1 MAIRILT
8 DEQRARYGRFTG
20 TPAPDTLARYF
31 HLDTADLDLIQGLR
45 GEHNRLGFAVMLG
58 SARCLG
64 TFLDQQA
71 DIPGRVLHSLSRQLN
86 LPAAVT
92 LDGYFV
98 SHQRERH
105 LQLIRQRYGF
115 SEFLDEGG
123 TYFRLAR
130 WLYARCWSGEDRAV
144 LLFEQ
149 AVEWLL
155 AHKVLLPGV
164 TVLERFVGRVRDR
177 AQRRLWRKLIEGLS
191 AEQRR
196 RIDLMFTDN
205 DPDTFSALEALRTV
219 PTRRSPTEFVRHLDR
234 LDAIRAFDLRPVAPR
249 GVPPMVIER
258 LARVARQG
266 KPSAIV
272 ALQEPRRT
280 ATIAALFYT
289 LEAAAQDDAAELAE
303 ALMVDLNNDA
313 EASARDERSRN
324 QRELDAAAIL
334 LRELTRMV
342 LEDDGLPLDRW
353 REALFERIPREE
365 LDEAVQKIDAM
376 AMPSD
381 AKPYP
386 QLRKR
391 WRRAKRL
398 FFEIATRV
406 QTAAAPNGE
415 PVREAV
421 EYLKGVPNWAHAPM
435 RDAPTTAI
443 PNAWRPYVLDENER
457 VVDPKAYVFSIIDAW
472 RTAIKRRDVFTE
484 PGARYGDPRRGLLEG
499 TAWSSSQPLICRAL
513 NRSLDADL
521 EIEGLTRLLDTAY
534 REVNSRIDTNP
545 DLRIEKVDG
554 KAQIIVTPL
563 DKLEEPDSLKALRAE
578 IARRMPRVDLPDV
591 VLEIMGRTGFAN
603 AFTHLSERQ
612 ARVEDFATSLGAA
625 LVATGC
631 NIGFAPM
638 IQESIPALRRERLS
652 WVRQNFLRADTLS
665 AGGAILVA
673 AHNALPLV
681 AHWGAGDVASADGMR
696 FIAPA
701 SAIHAGPNPKYF
713 GQGRGLT
720 WNNLLSN
727 QFSGLNGLVVPGTLR
742 DSLVLLALLL
752 EQETEIEPLEIMTDT
767 ASYSDAVFA
776 LFWLLGYQFSPRL
789 ADIGGARL
797 WRIDRKADYGQF
809 NALTTG
815 SINVEL
821 IRENWP
827 DLIRLAG
834 SLKLGHL
841 KAAGVM
847 RTLQV
852 KDNPTTLARAL
863 AELGRIIKSLHVLRY
878 VDDAA
883 FRRRIL
889 TQLNRQELRHRLG
902 RRIFLGERGE
912 IRSSLRQ
919 GQEEELGAMGL
930 LLNVVVHWN
939 AIYMQEVIT
948 QLKTEGWV
956 IEDADLA
963 RLSPLIWRHI
973 NFLGRYNFAVPE
985 VVANGGLR
993 PLSNPSSEWDF

>member
-1 MAIRILT
+1 MAIRFLS
-8 DEQRARYGRFTG
+8 DEQRGRYGRFTG
-20 TPAPDTLARYF
+20 TPTPDTLARYF
-31 HLDTADLDLIQGLR
+31 HLDASDLDFIQRLR
-45 GEHNRLGFAVMLG
+45 GEHNRLGFALMLG
-58 SARCLG
+58 TARCLG
-64 TFLDQQA
+64 TFLDQEA
-71 DIPGRVLHSLSRQLN
+71 EIPGRVLQTLSRQLD
-86 LPAAVT
+86 LPSAVT
-92 LDGYFV
+92 LDGYFA
-98 SHQRERH
+98 SRQRERH
-105 LQLIRQRYGF
+105 LQLIRERYGF
-115 SEFLDEGG
+115 SDFLDVGG
-123 TYFRLAR
+123 MYFRLAR
-130 WLYARCWSGEDRAV
+130 WLYARCWSGEDRPV
-144 LLFEQ
+144 PLFDQ
-149 AVEWLL
+149 AVAWLL
-155 AHKVLLPGV
+155 AHTVLLPGV

-191 AEQRR
+191 TDQRR
-196 RIDLMFTDN
+196 RIDAMFTEN
-205 DPDTFSALEALRTV
+205 DPATFSALDALRTV

-234 LDAIRAFDLRPVAPR
+234 LDAIRAFNLRPVAPR

-266 KPSAIV
+266 KPSAIM

-303 ALMVDLNNDA
+303 ALVVDLNNDA
-313 EASARDERSRN
+313 QASARDERSRN

-353 REALFERIPREE
+353 REVLFERIPRED
-365 LDEAVQKIDAM
+365 LDEATQKIDAM
-376 AMPSD
+376 AIPAD

-398 FFEIATRV
+398 FFQIATRV

-421 EYLKGVPNWAHAPM
+421 EYLKGVPNWTHAPM
-435 RDAPTTAI
+435 HDAPPAAI
-443 PNAWRPYVLDENER
+443 PKAWRAYVLDESER

-499 TAWSSSQPLICRAL
+499 TAWASSQPLICRAL

-521 EIEGLTRLLDTAY
+521 EIKGLTRLLDTAY
-534 REVNSRIDTNP
+534 REVNARIDTNP

-563 DKLEEPDSLKALRAE
+563 DKLEEPDSLKALRTE
-578 IARRMPRVDLPDV
+578 VARRMPRVDLPDV
-591 VLEIMGRTGFAN
+591 VLEVMGRTGLAN

-625 LVATGC
+625 LVAAGC

-638 IQESIPALRRERLS
+638 IQESIPALRRERLT
-652 WVRQNFLRADTLS
+652 WMTQNFLRADTLS

-673 AHNALPLV
+673 AQDALPLV
-681 AHWGAGDVASADGMR
+681 AHWGAGEVASADGMR
-696 FIAPA
+696 FVAPA
-701 SAIHAGPNPKYF
+701 SAIHAGPNPKYY
-713 GQGRGLT
+713 GQGRGVT
-720 WNNLLSN
+720 WYNMLSN
-727 QFSGLNGLVVPGTLR
+727 QFSGLNALVVPGTLR

-752 EQETEIEPLEIMTDT
+752 EQETELEPLEIMTDT
-767 ASYSDAVFA
+767 AAYSDAVFA
-776 LFWLLGYQFSPRL
+776 LFWLLGLQFSPRL

-797 WRIDRKADYGQF
+797 WRIDRKADYGQL
-809 NALTTG
+809 NTLATG
-815 SINVEL
+815 SINVGL

-827 DLIRLAG
+827 DLVRLAG

-863 AELGRIIKSLHVLRY
+863 SELGRIIKSVHVLRY
-878 VDDAA
+878 IDDPA

-919 GQEEELGAMGL
+919 GQEEELGALGL
-930 LLNVVVHWN
+930 LLNIVVHWN
-939 AIYMQEVIT
+939 AIYMQEAIT
-948 QLKTEGWV
+948 QLKVEGWV

-973 NFLGRYNFAVPE
+973 NFLGRYHFAVPE

-993 PLSNPSSEWDF
+993 PLCMPGSEWDF

>member
-1 MAIRILT
+1 MAIQFLS
-8 DEQRARYGRFTG
+8 DEQRGRYGRFTG
-20 TPAPDTLARYF
+20 TPTPDTLARYF
-31 HLDTADLDLIQGLR
+31 HLDTSDLDFIQGLR
-45 GEHNRLGFAVMLG
+45 GEHNRLGFALMLG
-58 SARCLG
+58 TARCLG
-64 TFLDQQA
+64 TFLDQEA
-71 DIPGRVLHSLSRQLN
+71 DIPGRVLHTLSRQLD

-92 LDGYFV
+92 LGGYFA
-98 SHQRERH
+98 SRQRERH

-115 SEFLDEGG
+115 SDFLDEGG

-144 LLFEQ
+144 PLFEQ

-155 AHKVLLPGV
+155 ARKVLLPGV

-191 AEQRR
+191 TEQRR
-196 RIDLMFTDN
+196 RIDAMFTEN
-205 DPDTFSALEALRTV
+205 DPVTFSALEALRTV

-303 ALMVDLNNDA
+303 ALVVDLNNDA

-353 REALFERIPREE
+353 REALFERIPRED

-381 AKPYP
+381 AKPYA

-398 FFEIATRV
+398 FFQIATRV

-421 EYLKGVPNWAHAPM
+421 EYLKGVPNWTHAPM
-435 RDAPTTAI
+435 RDAPTAAI
-443 PNAWRPYVLDENER
+443 PKAWRPYVLDESER

-472 RTAIKRRDVFTE
+472 RAAIKRRDVFTE

-499 TAWSSSQPLICRAL
+499 AAWTSSLPLICRTL

-554 KAQIIVTPL
+554 KSQIIVTPL

-578 IARRMPRVDLPDV
+578 VARRMPRVDLPDV
-591 VLEIMGRTGFAN
+591 VLEIMGRTGFAK
-603 AFTHLSERQ
+603 AFTHLSERH

-652 WVRQNFLRADTLS
+652 WVRQNFIRADTLS

-696 FIAPA
+696 FLAPA

-752 EQETEIEPLEIMTDT
+752 EQETELEPLEIMTDT

-809 NALTTG
+809 NALTIG

-863 AELGRIIKSLHVLRY
+863 TELGRIIKSLHVLRY
-878 VDDAA
+878 IDDPA

-919 GQEEELGAMGL
+919 GQEEDLGALGL

-948 QLKTEGWV
+948 QLKAEGWV

-993 PLSNPSSEWDF
+993 PLCTPGSEWDF